1 MRITIFS
8 STFLPNI
15 GGLENIMSGLANSW
29 TEMDQSVQVATNTEG
44 EVPSNYAI
52 IRKPSLYQ
60 LFKLAQK
67 SDIFIEANI
76 SLKTVVVGLF
86 NRKKWVVIHHI
97 PYLHQKSIAGII
109 KQWLTYFSHN
119 ISVSEFVQKT
129 IPGKSIVIPNFYNS
143 VFDAVSTTE
152 KTEHT
157 VFVGRLVSD
166 KGVDFLLNA
175 IALLIKE
182 YPTIQITII
191 GDGPEKENLIQLCKK
206 SNLQNHVS
214 FINSLDPILLAKKL
228 ATFKWLVIPSLWEEP
243 FGLVALEGLA
253 AGCTVIASDGGGLT
267 EVLGNFGILFKRGNK
282 DDLVAKLQL
291 AYSTDLVQEPEKIEL
306 LKQHL
311 AIHQQQLIA
320 KKYINYFSTILDS

>member
-15 GGLENIMSGLANSW
+15 GGLENIMSGLAESFTAMNNS
-29 TEMDQSVQVATNTEG
+29 VHVATNTEG
-44 EVPSNYAI
+44 EIETKYAI
-52 IRKPSLYQ
+52 IRKPSLFQ
-60 LFKLAQK
+60 LFKIVQK
-67 SDIFIEANI
+67 SDIFVEANI
-76 SLKTVVVGLF
+76 SLKTALVGIF

-97 PYLHQKSIAGII
+97 PYLHQKSTSGSV
-109 KQWLTYFSHN
+109 KQLLTHFSHN
-119 ISVSEFVQKT
+119 ICVSKYVQKT
-129 IPGKSIVIPNFYNS
+129 IPGKSVVIPNFYNP
-143 VFDAVSTTE
+143 VFDDFSASE

-175 IALLIKE
+175 IASLIKE
-182 YPTIQITII
+182 YPTIKLTII
-191 GDGPEKENLIQLCKK
+191 GDGPEKENLIELCKK
-206 SNLQNHVS
+206 LSLNNHIS
-214 FINSLDPILLAKKL
+214 FINSLDPILLAKKI

-253 AGCTVIASDGGGLT
+253 AGCTVISTDGGGLP
-267 EVLGNFGILFKRGNK
+267 EALANFGILFKRGEKN
-282 DDLVAKLQL
+282 DLVAKLRL
-291 AYSTDLVQEPEKIEL
+291 AYSTGMDQKSEKKEL